1 MDKEELRK
9 LLKIDERKAEIAE
22 IEQKMQAPDFWSD
35 SQKATGI
42 SQRFSALKAIID
54 RFDAAESENDLK
66 ELEKEALYQG
76 EFDESNAILSIH
88 AGAGGTEAQD
98 WAEMLERMYI
108 RFAQIQ
114 KSEIRNQN
122 WTITILDRQSGEE
135 AGIKSVTIKVDGFY
149 AYGKLKCEAGVHRL
163 VRISPFDADKARH
176 TSFALVEV
184 IPEFDEVSDVI
195 IDDKDL
201 KIDVFRA
208 SGHGGQSVNTTDS
221 AVRITHLP
229 TKITVSCQN
238 ERSQLQNREV
248 AMKVLKMKIKKLE
261 LDEKKKKERAI
272 MGDHTSAE
280 WGNQI
285 RSYVL
290 QPYQQVKDHR
300 TDMVSTN
307 PSDVLDGKIDIFI
320 DACLR
325 KTKNQE

>member
-1 MDKEELRK
+1 MDKGELRK
-9 LLKIDERKAEIAE
+9 LLKIDEREAEIKE
-22 IEQKMQAPDFWSD
+22 IEAQMQAPDFWTD
-35 SQKATGI
+35 SKAATKI
-42 SQRFSALKAIID
+42 SQRFSALKNIID
-54 RFDAAESENDLK
+54 SFELAESDEDLK

-98 WAEMLERMYI
+98 WAEMLERMYL
-108 RFAQIQ
+108 RYAEN
-114 KSEIRNQN
+114 KDYKAD
-122 WTITILDRQSGEE
+122 ILDQSKGEE
-135 AGIKSVTIKVDGFY
+135 AGIKSAEILISGLN
-149 AYGKLKCEAGVHRL
+149 AYGNLKCEAGVHRL
-163 VRISPFDADKARH
+163 VRISPYDADKARH

-195 IDDKDL
+195 LDDKDL

-238 ERSQLQNREV
+238 ERSQMQNREV
-248 AMKVLKMKIKKLE
+248 ALKVLKMKVKKLE
-261 LDEKKKKERAI
+261 LDEKKQKEKAI
-272 MGDHTSAE
+272 MGEHTSAE

-300 TDMVSTN
+300 TDFTSTN
-307 PSDVLDGKIDIFI
+307 PTEVLSGNLDGFI
-320 DACLR
+320 DACL
-325 KTKNQE
+325 KQEHESGRRN